1 MLSALRVRRWHGWRE
16 SIVHECG
23 YLKVVHC
30 HCLFACARQNRK
42 VWYYSEYYERL
53 RRYLQMHVQV
63 HRLCAL
69 ALMRVIHDVWA
80 SDGERR
86 AVGTAGERHG
96 QSSFENV
103 CSSEPEGAGQRSDQV
118 MAVVAV
124 TNLKLYHCGADG
136 GQAPVITSAATP
148 CGTQAT

>member
-69 ALMRVIHDVWA
+69 ALMRALCHCCVWILEPSYFHLLLPCFVI
-80 SDGERR
+80 
-86 AVGTAGERHG
+86 
-96 QSSFENV
+96 
-103 CSSEPEGAGQRSDQV
+103 
-118 MAVVAV
+118 
-124 TNLKLYHCGADG
+124 
-136 GQAPVITSAATP
+136 
-148 CGTQAT
+148 